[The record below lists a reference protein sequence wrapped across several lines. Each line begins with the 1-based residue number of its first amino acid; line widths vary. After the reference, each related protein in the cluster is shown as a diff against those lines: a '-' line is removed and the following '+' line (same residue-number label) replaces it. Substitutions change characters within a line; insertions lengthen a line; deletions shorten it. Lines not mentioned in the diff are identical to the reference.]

1 MPGVMLGL
9 AKILRP
15 RLVANPRKEGPSGLP
30 LKFFELRLIV
40 YVDSLGDQ
48 NPLVKQ
54 IRRAVSHGTL
64 TQDGYAVAEGLHLL
78 EEALRAGREIR
89 AVILSEAAKPGL
101 LAGMSRDLSRLP
113 EPRQVSEKTF
123 RSLSSTETPQG
134 VLALVK
140 PPAADLAKMLQGEER
155 MGSEPLIAILD
166 GVQDPGN
173 AGAIVRVAEAFGAT
187 GMIFLKGTVGA
198 FHPRTLRGSA
208 GSSFRLPVIA
218 GRDLDLDLDA
228 LGALRVFS
236 AMPAAMPAA
245 VPANAEAA
253 VRSHES
259 SSIELRDADFTVPCA
274 IAIGAEGRGVSER
287 LAARSIAVHIPTRN
301 VESLNAAVAAGIL
314 FYEADRQRRAK
325 QGSPGRKNSNI
336 TRAGSAGLPEARPAP
351 FQDEPLPGDSR

>member
-1 MPGVMLGL
+1 M
-9 AKILRP
+9 
-15 RLVANPRKEGPSGLP
+15 
-30 LKFFELRLIV
+30 
-40 YVDSLGDQ
+40 DSLGDQ

-78 EEALRAGREIR
+78 EEAVRARCEIR

-101 LAGMSRDLSRLP
+101 LSSLDVRADRDLSRLP

-140 PPAADLAKMLQGEER
+140 PPAADLAKMLAGEGP
-155 MGSEPLIAILD
+155 MGRKPLIAILD

-187 GMIFLKGTVGA
+187 GMLFLKGTVGA
-198 FHPRTLRGSA
+198 YHPRTLRGSA

-218 GRDLDLDLDA
+218 GRDFDVDLDA
-228 LGALRVFS
+228 LGTLRIY
-236 AMPAAMPAA
+236 AAMPAH
-245 VPANAEAA
+245 AEAA
-253 VRSHES
+253 GRNHEA
-259 SSIELRDADFTVPCA
+259 SSIELRDADFTMPCA

-287 LAARSIAVHIPTRN
+287 LAARSVAVHIPTRN
-301 VESLNAAVAAGIL
+301 VESLNAAVAAGIF
-314 FYEADRQRRAK
+314 FYEANAQRSSSQGSSIQRRSRQR
-325 QGSPGRKNSNI
+325 NS
-336 TRAGSAGLPEARPAP
+336 A
-351 FQDEPLPGDSR
+351 

>member
-1 MPGVMLGL
+1 
-9 AKILRP
+9 
-15 RLVANPRKEGPSGLP
+15 
-30 LKFFELRLIV
+30 
-40 YVDSLGDQ
+40 VDSLGDQ

-78 EEALRAGREIR
+78 EEAVRARCEIR

-101 LAGMSRDLSRLP
+101 LSSLDVGGARDLPRLP

-140 PPAADLAKMLQGEER
+140 PPAADLTKMLEGNA
-155 MGSEPLIAILD
+155 LIAILD

-187 GMIFLKGTVGA
+187 GMMFLKGTVGA

-208 GSSFRLPVIA
+208 GSSFRMPVMA
-218 GRDLDLDLDA
+218 GRDLDLDLEA
-228 LGALRVFS
+228 LGTLRIY
-236 AMPAAMPAA
+236 AAMPAHR
-245 VPANAEAA
+245 ETA
-253 VRSHES
+253 VRHHEA
-259 SSIELRDADFTVPCA
+259 SSIELRDADFTMPCA

-287 LAARSIAVHIPTRN
+287 LAARSIGVHISTRN
-301 VESLNAAVAAGIL
+301 VESLNASVAAGIL
-314 FYEADRQRRAK
+314 FYEASRQRAALK
-325 QGSPGRKNSNI
+325 KV
-336 TRAGSAGLPEARPAP
+336 SA
-351 FQDEPLPGDSR
+351 